1 MSLKINN
8 NWNKGPILF
17 PQLTETEIKILIVNG
32 ALKYKQIKKAIKEN
46 NLWVVKGPHKDKSNN
61 TVVSLFQESS
71 GSKDNYLLNLHI
83 KKKTFD
89 NGDSWIFDN
98 RIEKITTPEN
108 IILNK
113 KPGESDDSWAQLLSL
128 KNKLNSQ

>member
-1 MSLKINN
+1 MPLKINS
-8 NWNKGPILF
+8 NWNQEPILS
-17 PQLTETEIKILIVNG
+17 PSLSETEIKILIVNG
-32 ALKYKQIKKAIKEN
+32 ALKYEEIKRAIKEN

-71 GSKDNYLLNLHI
+71 GSKENYLLNLHI

-98 RIEKITTPEN
+98 RMGKGAPPES
-108 IILNK
+108 IILNE
-113 KPGESDDSWAQLLSL
+113 KPDEQENSWTQLLSL